1 VFVSGVASVGPK
13 GRLRG
18 REHVVYADEVG
29 DAPPRQ
35 IALDALSSLVPVR
48 SRRFDRVTSASA
60 LAVADA
66 LEGLAAPLAEVGL
79 CLGVAWCGIS
89 RTVRFLQRLKQ
100 RGSRG
105 VNPGEFP
112 HLVPSAAAGNVSI
125 YHGLGGPVVTV
136 ASGAASGVAALGLA
150 RDLLDLGLSR
160 HIVVGASAEHEPL
173 LEETAAENPRSEG
186 SACLVLS
193 TAPAALGSRPLAR
206 LRSVI
211 SAPDV
216 ESCLAQ
222 VQLTVS
228 SERARVLCTRVT
240 SEVSLANTS
249 WAGVPKL
256 NVSRS
261 AGGHEASVGFALAA
275 AVALIDAREAD
286 AVLVLG
292 SDEAAVFAVVLGV
305 PGDQK

>member
-1 VFVSGVASVGPK
+1 VFVSGVASVGPN

-125 YHGLGGPVVTV
+125 YHGLGGPVVPV
-136 ASGAASGVAALGLA
+136 ASGAASGVAALGLD
-150 RDLLDLGLSR
+150 RDLMYLGLSR
-160 HIVVGASAEHEPL
+160 HNVVCASAEH
-173 LEETAAENPRSEG
+173 
-186 SACLVLS
+186 
-193 TAPAALGSRPLAR
+193 
-206 LRSVI
+206 
-211 SAPDV
+211 
-216 ESCLAQ
+216 
-222 VQLTVS
+222 
-228 SERARVLCTRVT
+228 
-240 SEVSLANTS
+240 
-249 WAGVPKL
+249 
-256 NVSRS
+256 
-261 AGGHEASVGFALAA
+261 
-275 AVALIDAREAD
+275 
-286 AVLVLG
+286 
-292 SDEAAVFAVVLGV
+292 
-305 PGDQK
+305 